1 MEVFDITNPRYNEQI
16 SPDPWHAVKSR
27 FHCTWL
33 DTDLAQLML
42 TFQEP
47 IKLPVKFYIVQQK
60 RYSDQSNLRCGCC
73 IITMVRFSFLKTK
86 KRLYYTKVLKFTYSP
101 LELAILETS
110 ILETRRGNEHAR
122 VDGINSHSRN
132 MCWIGIT

>member
-16 SPDPWHAVKSR
+16 SPVPWHAVKSR

-33 DTDLAQLML
+33 DMDLAQLML

-47 IKLPVKFYIVQQK
+47 IKVPVKFYIVQHKDILTNQT
-60 RYSDQSNLRCGCC
+60 YDVVVV

-101 LELAILETS
+101 LELAIPETS
-110 ILETRRGNEHAR
+110 ILETGRGSEHAR
-122 VDGINSHSRN
+122 VHGN
-132 MCWIGIT
+132 

>member
-1 MEVFDITNPRYNEQI
+1 M
-16 SPDPWHAVKSR
+16 
-27 FHCTWL
+27 
-33 DTDLAQLML
+33 DLAQLML

-47 IKLPVKFYIVQQK
+47 IKVPGKFYIVQHKDILTNQT
-60 RYSDQSNLRCGCC
+60 YDVVVV

-110 ILETRRGNEHAR
+110 ILETRRASEHAR
-122 VDGINSHSRN
+122 VDGN
-132 MCWIGIT
+132 